1 MVSGSSDPDSFL
13 DNAAEWCST
22 FVLFLKVA
30 TWLILSSTFMSIFHC
45 FLSWGGKKKI
55 GWQVLFFFT
64 PCQEQEEKEPVF
76 AKSVCICILRR
87 CLRVLSVVYTP
98 VTGYLFLHTTNCVYV
113 CVYWQRVSSATMQLE
128 LNPLEQTWFTQAE
141 TFTISELMSTT
152 LVSVNMVTLS
162 LIFPR

>member
-13 DNAAEWCST
+13 DNAAEWRST

-113 CVYWQRVSSATMQLE
+113 CVCVLAACQQRHNATRIK
-128 LNPLEQTWFTQAE
+128 PIRA
-141 TFTISELMSTT
+141 
-152 LVSVNMVTLS
+152 NMVYTGRDIHNFRIDVYNSCLC
-162 LIFPR
+162 